1 MNGVRRYCDIENKR
15 PGTFAFSL
23 TSLTDETKTGLC
35 MAKCNVAQ
43 GTYLQTHDPPFS
55 RYYIF
60 FTFPLTP
67 MLKFQRFKISAL
79 LILLSRKK
87 TVGAV
92 VVGKC

>member
-35 MAKCNVAQ
+35 MAKCNVAE
-43 GTYLQTHDPPFS
+43 GTYFQTHDPPFS

-60 FTFPLTP
+60 FYFSIDSHV
-67 MLKFQRFKISAL
+67 KISK
-79 LILLSRKK
+79 IKNFRPTYPIIQKK